1 MQDFSVRLTPGLTEY
16 KPFFSGCGTGQS
28 TFILSKYFDRVLGVD
43 VSESQIKEARDP
55 LLHLHLQFTNTSENR
70 KRKKKFS
77 QANVDDDIDVSG
89 GQPKTIAKP
98 RTWNLGKHLMFSWG
112 AHHKP
117 HELITANLH
126 KTA

>member
-70 KRKKKFS
+70 KRKKKILVKQMWMMISMS
-77 QANVDDDIDVSG
+77 QEGSRK
-89 GQPKTIAKP
+89 Q
-98 RTWNLGKHLMFSWG
+98 
-112 AHHKP
+112 
-117 HELITANLH
+117 
-126 KTA
+126 